1 MKPAL
6 ESCLSEQELPLFRCD
21 DGKDPLKRAWI
32 HSKGPEFV
40 YISGR
45 KRAKGEMN
53 GKSGNVN
60 NICNQLYPDRLA
72 IPGNE
77 VLCIFDADQ
86 VGAAPLVSCRYLLLM
101 KPFPCSQIL
110 PNLLPYEIG
119 IL

>member
-1 MKPAL
+1 MLRK
-6 ESCLSEQELPLFRCD
+6 SVMSVVKYSCD
-21 DGKDPLKRAWI
+21 DGKDPAKRAWI
-32 HSKGPEFV
+32 HGKGPDFV

-60 NICNQLYPDRLA
+60 NICSQLYPDRLA

-86 VGAAPLVSCRYLLLM
+86 VASLV
-101 KPFPCSQIL
+101 
-110 PNLLPYEIG
+110 
-119 IL
+119 

>member
-1 MKPAL
+1 MMSREAEKHQDCWIFKGL
-6 ESCLSEQELPLFRCD
+6 HLPRCD
-21 DGKDPLKRAWI
+21 DGKDPEKRAWI

-60 NICNQLYPDRLA
+60 NICSQLYPDRLN

-77 VLCIFDADQ
+77 ILCIFDADQ
-86 VGAAPLVSCRYLLLM
+86 VLLTLPPSFLPSVRTHRAFS
-101 KPFPCSQIL
+101 KSSSAFPATR
-110 PNLLPYEIG
+110 
-119 IL
+119 

>member
-1 MKPAL
+1 MSVA
-6 ESCLSEQELPLFRCD
+6 CAVRCD
-21 DGKDPLKRAWI
+21 DGKDPEKRAWMK
-32 HSKGPEFV
+32 SKGPDFV

-60 NICNQLYPDRLA
+60 NICSQLYPDRLA

-86 VGAAPLVSCRYLLLM
+86 VRHP
-101 KPFPCSQIL
+101 
-110 PNLLPYEIG
+110 
-119 IL
+119 